1 MENIKN
7 RLKEIVKEEVA
18 KLQVVFPQKEEWETE
33 EEYQDECMDILHD
46 IRDNFDWD
54 NIMKV
59 KNEITS
65 DNYDDF
71 IYEELWE
78 ELTKLLIK

>member
-7 RLKEIVKEEVA
+7 RLKEVIKEEVA
-18 KLQVVFPQKEEWETE
+18 KLQVVFPQKEKWETE